1 MAGRP
6 GDRVDTSG
14 VWFQLLGPVE
24 IRRNG
29 ATVPLRGPQPRCVL
43 AVLLLDRGHIVGVD
57 RLLGALWG
65 DDPPREARNLLQ
77 QHVSRLRRALSG
89 VPGVELATVGR
100 QGYRLD
106 VAPES
111 VDLYRFRSLVERA
124 RATDDAR
131 AEVDLLGEA
140 LGMWR
145 GDPLGGTAG
154 DLLAQRMVPV
164 LEDELLSATEGRIAA
179 RLRLG
184 EHRDVVSQ
192 LTVLVSERPLRESV
206 AVLLMEALHASGRTD
221 EALAVF
227 RDLRGRLVDEL
238 GIEPSEA
245 TQDVH
250 QAILDG
256 RLRGADEARD
266 VTVVPAQLPAD
277 VAVFVGRR
285 NEVKQ
290 VCAELEDRV
299 TTPNVV
305 VVAGPPGTGKS
316 ALAVHVGHLVRSRF
330 PDGQLYAYL
339 AGTRLDPL
347 DPGEVLGGFLHALGM
362 PSDRMP
368 GPTAQR
374 AAAYR
379 SLLADRRML
388 VVLDDAKDAAQV
400 RPLLPASAGCA
411 ALVSSRSALTALDAT
426 ARVPVGTLDHADSIA
441 MLSAEI
447 DPARL
452 HADPAAAEQ
461 VVQACGNLLLAL
473 RVVGRRLAA
482 RPQQSM
488 RVLAEQLADER
499 ERLDELAVGDLD
511 VRASI
516 GLTYRQLDPQN
527 AHAFRL
533 LGLVDGP
540 DIGLTE
546 AAALLELPRRQAGR
560 RLDLLVDAHLVEC
573 RDVDRYRMHDL
584 LRAYAQERVAEEDPE
599 GRVAAL
605 GRLAASY
612 ALGLRNANHARA
624 PGLTLASFEPLVE
637 VAAETF
643 TEPDDA
649 TAWLHRERPNIVA
662 AIRAACTAGAISAVL
677 AGRVAGAFSRYADAY
692 GHLGDISAITEAAA
706 DLSRTQG
713 DAMAEG
719 LALVSL
725 GVVTMRRHGRAASAP
740 HFRRAAE
747 LLRGTAQRDEA
758 SALNNLAIC
767 TDLPDEGLDSLQRAY
782 DVYRALG
789 DERGM
794 TTALGN
800 IADHHYRY
808 GDHDRAVE
816 TARRAA
822 AQATELDAPDLVT
835 LNQVTVVEA
844 SHALG
849 RTDEAT
855 ALAKETCEKA
865 ESLGVGFLVAQAATA
880 YARMLRDTG
889 RPTDAVDRYERAV
902 AALRGAG
909 ARHDLATTTLEL
921 GDVLHTLGQPQ
932 RAEAC
937 WTTGLEILESL
948 GATETSAARD
958 RLERHRPGS
967 ALTRL

>member
-6 GDRVDTSG
+6 GDRVDASG

-24 IRRNG
+24 IRRDG

-43 AVLLLDRGHIVGVD
+43 AMLLLDRGHVVCVD
-57 RLLGALWG
+57 RLLDALWA
-65 DDPPREARNLLQ
+65 DEPPRDARNLLQ
-77 QHVSRLRRALSG
+77 QHVSRIRRALSG

-111 VDLYRFRSLVERA
+111 VDLYRFRSLVKKA

-131 AEVDLLGEA
+131 AAADLLGQA

-145 GDPLGGTAG
+145 GDPLGGVAG

-164 LEDELLSATEGRIAA
+164 LEDELLSATEAQVAA

-184 EHRDVVSQ
+184 QHEDVVSQ
-192 LTVLVSERPLRESV
+192 LSVLISEQPLRESV
-206 AVLLMEALHASGRTD
+206 AVLLMEALQACGRTE

-227 RDLRGRLVDEL
+227 RDLRGRMVDEL

-256 RLRGADEARD
+256 RLPGADDARD

-290 VCAELEDRV
+290 VRAELEDRV

-339 AGTRLDPL
+339 AGTRPDPL

-362 PSDRMP
+362 PSDRIP

-374 AAAYR
+374 SAAYR
-379 SLLADRRML
+379 SLLADRQVL

-400 RPLLPASAGCA
+400 RPLLPASEGCA
-411 ALVSSRSALTALDAT
+411 VLVSSRSALTALDAT
-426 ARVPVGTLDHADSIA
+426 ARVSVGMLDHADSVA
-441 MLSAEI
+441 LLAAEV
-447 DPARL
+447 DPGRL
-452 HADPAAAEQ
+452 HADPGAVEE
-461 VVQACGNLLLAL
+461 VVRACGNLPIAL
-473 RVVGRRLAA
+473 RVVGRRLAV
-482 RPQQSM
+482 RPQWSV
-488 RVLAEQLADER
+488 RTLAEQLADER

-511 VRASI
+511 VRTTI
-516 GLTYRQLDPQN
+516 GLTYQRLDPPT
-527 AHAFRL
+527 ARAFRL

-546 AAALLELPRRQAGR
+546 AGALLDLPRRQAGR

-624 PGLTLASFEPLVE
+624 PGLTLASFESPIE

-662 AIRAACTAGAISAVL
+662 AIRAACAAGAISAVL

-706 DLSRTQG
+706 ELSRAQG
-713 DAMAEG
+713 DAVAEG
-719 LALVSL
+719 LAQVSL
-725 GVVTMRRHGRAASAP
+725 GVVTMRRQGRAACVP

-747 LLRGTAQRDEA
+747 LLRGTATRDEA

-767 TDLPDEGLDSLQRAY
+767 TELPDEGLDSLQRAY

-800 IADHHYRY
+800 IADHHHRH
-808 GDHDRAVE
+808 GNHERAVE
-816 TARRAA
+816 IAWRAA
-822 AQATELDAPDLVT
+822 ARAAELEAPDLAT

-849 RTDEAT
+849 RTDEVW
-855 ALAKETCEKA
+855 ALAQETCERA
-865 ESLGVGFLVAQAATA
+865 ASLGVGFLAALAATA
-880 YARMLRDTG
+880 YARMLRDAG
-889 RPTDAVDRYERAV
+889 RPADAVDRYEQAV
-902 AALRGAG
+902 TALRGAG

-921 GDVLHTLGQPQ
+921 GDVLHALGQPQ

-937 WTTGLEILESL
+937 WTTGLEILEDL
-948 GATETSAARD
+948 GAPEASAARE
-958 RLERHRPGS
+958 RLECHRPGA